1 MGDITIRF
9 FNVISLKLIGEKNFD
24 MYNPPVVAGLF
35 NLFFLYLDLMNF
47 IILFNYSPDLETFNS
62 SPNFIA
68 YTLEE
73 EPFIFIYYFG
83 ICRISQPPI
92 HPSHIIC

>member
-47 IILFNYSPDLETFNS
+47 IILFTYSPDLEKHSILAPIS
-62 SPNFIA
+62 SR
-68 YTLEE
+68 TRWKKSHL
-73 EPFIFIYYFG
+73 
-83 ICRISQPPI
+83 SSSV
-92 HPSHIIC
+92 PSAFAGSANPQCSRLI